1 MAESTI
7 LLLLAALVWLW
18 FDSMRARERALALG
32 KRACE
37 RDGLM
42 FLDETVECVSLRFAR
57 DADGRMAL
65 RRTYSFEFSDTGNNR
80 RNGSVVML
88 GGEVESF
95 YTEPYLI
102 SELVTKRGDTSPRAP
117 LIRKL
122 FQPC

>member
-1 MAESTI
+1 MLEVCS

-32 KRACE
+32 KRACD

-42 FLDETVECVSLRFAR
+42 FLDETVECVSLKFAR
-57 DADGRMAL
+57 DGDGRLAL

-88 GGEVESF
+88 GGEVESL
-95 YTEPYLI
+95 YTEPYLM
-102 SELVTKRGDTSPRAP
+102 
-117 LIRKL
+117 
-122 FQPC
+122 Q

>member
-1 MAESTI
+1 MLEMTT
-7 LLLLAALVWLW
+7 LLFLAALVWLW

-42 FLDETVECVSLRFAR
+42 FLDETVACVALGFAR
-57 DADGRMAL
+57 NADGRVAL

-80 RNGSVVML
+80 RSGSVVML

-95 YTEPYLI
+95 YTEPYPI
-102 SELVTKRGDTSPRAP
+102 
-117 LIRKL
+117 
-122 FQPC
+122 Q